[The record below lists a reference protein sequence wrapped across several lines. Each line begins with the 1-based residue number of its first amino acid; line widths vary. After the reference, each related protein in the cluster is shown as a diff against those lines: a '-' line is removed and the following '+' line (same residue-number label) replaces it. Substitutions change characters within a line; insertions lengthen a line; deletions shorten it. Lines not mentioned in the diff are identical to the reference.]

1 MIERVVDTEE
11 RSEPRAPHLSLP
23 SQPRVRY
30 SPWRRA
36 CAQRVAHQIA
46 RRITL
51 LYFGPYAPERGGLGS
66 RNEMQPVL
74 WNPRQRPPVQD
85 VNYSAR
91 VGGEAVVTIAVIRV
105 RPGHVEAHARHHRQ
119 VSAELDAPVARV
131 TGVAIVEPRCGN
143 LIRNELAPHICLKNG
158 DGVCQPAVERAPRA
172 QLVVHGVLRLET
184 RIESARPRRRI
195 GELGGC
201 RRLE

>member
-1 MIERVVDTEE
+1 MIERIVDAEE
-11 RSEPRAPHLSLP
+11 RSEPRAPHFSLP

-74 WNPRQRPPVQD
+74 RNPWQRPPVQD

-91 VGGEAVVTIAVIRV
+91 IGGEAVVAIAVVRV
-105 RPGHVEAHARHHRQ
+105 RPYHIEAHARHHGE
-119 VSAELDAPVARV
+119 VAAELDAPVARV
-131 TGVAIVEPRCGN
+131 AGVAIVEPRR
-143 LIRNELAPHICLKNG
+143 RNARHR
-158 DGVCQPAVERAPRA
+158 GV
-172 QLVVHGVLRLET
+172 
-184 RIESARPRRRI
+184 
-195 GELGGC
+195 ELGGN
-201 RRLE
+201 LSVM